1 MGNIFKKTSDGAYG
15 DANQSR
21 QIPFA
26 VVEAYK
32 TIRTN
37 LIYAMSQSSKR
48 SFVVSS
54 SNQGEGKSTTSVN
67 IAIAFSQLGSR
78 VLLVD
83 ADLRM
88 PTVYKK
94 MKLSNS
100 EGLTSILAGLSTFD
114 EAVHR
119 INSNLDIL
127 TSGPIPPNPSELL
140 SSVNMDDFLEKANG
154 IYDYIIIDTPPVNVV
169 SDAVV
174 LTPKTAGAVLVVHG
188 NTTTHEQLDKAI
200 ASLKFAE
207 ARLLGVV
214 INGGAKKGKGYS
226 YADKYGV

>member
-67 IAIAFSQLGSR
+67 IAIAFSPPLKSFTFLNTSSPLNKNWASA
-78 VLLVD
+78 LL
-83 ADLRM
+83 
-88 PTVYKK
+88 
-94 MKLSNS
+94 
-100 EGLTSILAGLSTFD
+100 I
-114 EAVHR
+114 
-119 INSNLDIL
+119 
-127 TSGPIPPNPSELL
+127 
-140 SSVNMDDFLEKANG
+140 SV
-154 IYDYIIIDTPPVNVV
+154 
-169 SDAVV
+169 
-174 LTPKTAGAVLVVHG
+174 
-188 NTTTHEQLDKAI
+188 
-200 ASLKFAE
+200 
-207 ARLLGVV
+207 
-214 INGGAKKGKGYS
+214 
-226 YADKYGV
+226 

>member
-1 MGNIFKKTSDGAYG
+1 M
-15 DANQSR
+15 
-21 QIPFA
+21 
-26 VVEAYK
+26 
-32 TIRTN
+32 
-37 LIYAMSQSSKR
+37 
-48 SFVVSS
+48 
-54 SNQGEGKSTTSVN
+54 
-67 IAIAFSQLGSR
+67 
-78 VLLVD
+78 
-83 ADLRM
+83 RM